1 MASDAPY
8 QTVEFT
14 PRFLD
19 QLTGKDF
26 TATDRRRFLQ
36 ALRLLDANE
45 QHPSLRVHELQGKL
59 KGKWSV
65 SASDELRMTFV
76 RRDDGRKLMESCTRH
91 YQR

>member
-1 MASDAPY
+1 MASDASY
-8 QTVEFT
+8 QTIELT
-14 PRFLD
+14 HTFLE
-19 QLTGKDF
+19 QLINKDF

-45 QHPSLRVHELQGKL
+45 QHPSLRVHALQGKL

-76 RRDDGRKLMESCTRH
+76 RRDGGRKLMESCTRH
-91 YQR
+91 YQ

>member
-8 QTVEFT
+8 RTIEFT
-14 PRFLD
+14 HAFLE
-19 QLTGKDF
+19 QLIAKDF

-36 ALRLLDANE
+36 PIRLLDTNE

-65 SASDELRMTFV
+65 SASDELRMTFI
-76 RRDDGRKLMESCTRH
+76 RLGEGRKLMESCSRH

>member
-1 MASDAPY
+1 MASDPAY
-8 QTVEFT
+8 ETLEFT
-14 PRFLD
+14 HRFLE
-19 QLTGKDF
+19 QLISKDF
-26 TATDRRRFLQ
+26 TATDRRRLLQ
-36 ALRLLDANE
+36 ALRLLDNNE

-76 RRDDGRKLMESCTRH
+76 RRDGGRKLMESCTRH